1 MWDKFSFNKIDLQDY
16 TVILFLG
23 VSLMMAIYASMMELA
38 MSIGSGLLGY
48 IGGTASS
55 SMKKTDTT
63 ITREDVRENAN
74 QAAKD
79 EAK

>member
-23 VSLMMAIYASMMELA
+23 ASLMMAIHASMMELA